1 MNDIIQELESLN
13 SRSLKDLIV
22 QQFENVKICLENE
35 DFKLAIY
42 YMPTPDNIKKLG
54 SEQLEFFNI
63 KKEYLNAQLQ
73 ILCLGLKVFEN
84 GLKKPLCQK
93 IKQIFDLLE
102 MMQKKTIDLSK
113 KKNPNVPEILKI
125 LENLEE
131 KNNEKYEKRKIEPI
145 EYTFISNGFLN
156 HLKDQDAGDGE
167 NKIKK
172 MSTEFF
178 EIREELRK
186 SDSSILVPFIT
197 GSDSL
202 TKDIDKGRKEALE
215 TLEKIILEISP
226 EYLSLQPEKK
236 KRKLS
241 EASDKPSEVL
251 KQQNAPI

>member
-1 MNDIIQELESLN
+1 
-13 SRSLKDLIV
+13 
-22 QQFENVKICLENE
+22 
-35 DFKLAIY
+35 
-42 YMPTPDNIKKLG
+42 
-54 SEQLEFFNI
+54 
-63 KKEYLNAQLQ
+63 
-73 ILCLGLKVFEN
+73 
-84 GLKKPLCQK
+84 
-93 IKQIFDLLE
+93 
-102 MMQKKTIDLSK
+102 MQKKTIDLSK
-113 KKNPNVPEILKI
+113 KSESTRKELKKEFENILEKIKENPNVPEILKI

-131 KNNEKYEKRKIEPI
+131 KNNEKYEKVKKTLDALNKRKIEPI